1 MSSFPDR
8 PDLGMSLISN
18 KKYIFLYAFAE
29 RVDRLSSLH
38 EISAGNIS
46 QLPSIS
52 SENFRPSST
61 GITTGNTR
69 AEVTF
74 GVEDGLSSIMEQI
87 YSLHFSSKEMPNLES
102 RLIVD
107 AVEIWKDLDE
117 AKPKSPLDTGEYSDL
132 HASCVSSLYT
142 WLYLVIHPNGMEDE
156 KLQSA
161 VQDGLATVENLI
173 SSKLSP
179 FLFIPAFCLGL
190 AAIHRNDRNVVMEIF
205 EDIGNIAAFIDIK
218 PYRGIVESS
227 WRRWDRGDKR
237 SWNWTD

>member
-1 MSSFPDR
+1 
-8 PDLGMSLISN
+8 MSLISN

-46 QLPSIS
+46 QLPTIS
-52 SENFRPSST
+52 NENFRPSST
-61 GITTGNTR
+61 RT
-69 AEVTF
+69 EVTF

-87 YSLHFSSKEMPNLES
+87 YSLHFTSREMPNLES

-117 AKPKSPLDTGEYSDL
+117 SKPKSPLDTEDYSDL

-142 WLYLVIHPNGMEDE
+142 WLYLVIHPNGMEDA

-161 VQDGLATVENLI
+161 VQDGLASAENLI

-179 FLFIPAFCLGL
+179 FLFIPAFCIGL
-190 AAIHRNDRNVVMEIF
+190 AAIHQNDRDSVKAIF
-205 EDIGNIAAFIDIK
+205 EDIGQIAAFIDIR